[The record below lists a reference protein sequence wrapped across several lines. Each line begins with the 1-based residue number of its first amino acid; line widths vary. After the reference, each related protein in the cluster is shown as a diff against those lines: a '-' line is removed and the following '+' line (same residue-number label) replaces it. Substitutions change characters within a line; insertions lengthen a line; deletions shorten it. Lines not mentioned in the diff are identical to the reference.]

1 MEKNAAPKKQKV
13 NPSAIHIACP
23 NCGAVNRVPKEKL
36 TQHPKCGQCKHELFT
51 GHPIDLTDQN
61 FIHIVSK
68 TDLPVVVD
76 FWASW
81 CGPCKMMA
89 PVFEQVTNSLEP
101 KARFAKLNTENAQN
115 IAAQYSIRSIPTLII
130 FKQGQ
135 EVARQAGAMDQS
147 SLIQF
152 VQSYL

>member
-1 MEKNAAPKKQKV
+1 M

-23 NCGAVNRVPKEKL
+23 SCGAVNRVPEEKL
-36 TQHPKCGQCKHELFT
+36 TQHPKCGRCKQELFT
-51 GHPIDLTDQN
+51 GHPVDLTSQN
-61 FIHIVSK
+61 FTSVVDK
-68 TDLPVVVD
+68 TGLPVVVD

-101 KARFAKLNTENAQN
+101 KARFAKLNTEAAQN
-115 IAAQYSIRSIPTLII
+115 IAAQYGIRSIPTLII
-130 FKQGQ
+130 FKQGK
-135 EVARQAGAMDQS
+135 EVARQAGAMDKS